1 MIKFIRN
8 DKAAIEIFGFLAAK
22 GLLLVEGVPPRPMAK
37 LNIKDV
43 LRVGQEIEPRVLE
56 VLPAALLHFPRSF
69 TNHKAIPEK
78 LQLVLDLIR
87 RGETTGPDL
96 AGIKY
101 KDMKRWANT
110 QLKDSRVVP
119 VDQKRIMKSIRLKKS
134 TLKVL
139 AEKAA
144 SRGMNETELI
154 ETLILEN

>member
-1 MIKFIRN
+1 MIKFIQH
-8 DKAAIEIFGFLAAK
+8 DKAAINIFGFLAAK
-22 GLLLVEGVPPRPMAK
+22 GLLLVEGVPLRPMAK

-69 TNHKAIPEK
+69 TNQKAIPEK
-78 LQLVLDLIR
+78 LAQVIDLIR
-87 RGETTGPDL
+87 RGENTGPDL

-101 KDMKRWANT
+101 KDMKQWANIP
-110 QLKDSRVVP
+110 LKDSRIVP

-139 AEKAA
+139 ADKAA
-144 SRGMNETELI
+144 SRGMNETEFI
-154 ETLILEN
+154 ESLILAS